1 MAGGRKQVAA
11 RASNEGG
18 PAKPGVKGKN
28 FNRAEEEQLCR
39 SVLFVSQDRIVGNQQ
54 RASVFWE
61 RITEHYEDHR
71 PDAPRPQRSLE
82 TKWGLIK
89 HDVSS
94 FCGVYSQVLR
104 LNKSGTSVAD
114 TLQHSRELYRQKS
127 AKKQEFAFEHC
138 WIILKDHPK
147 WADGWSSPR
156 GSTSMRSPAAC
167 GSSPNQPAGGSRSQP
182 EAQRSPAAAAHSEG
196 DAGGS
201 QRAANSRPGGS
212 KSAREESRS
221 QSARE
226 GAMYAQAEATR
237 TMAAAQMRKAELLEE
252 QNMLLLMTM
261 PDDRITTH
269 EAREYLRLRRQDEL
283 KKLRRKLAEEEDR
296 ERMATGLEF
305 DAAGGSSA
313 SKRRRQG
320 SGLGDFAE
328 GEGSQR
334 RNADVAE
341 SEEAQG
347 LPTAAVGEGYGDGGQ
362 RGSTSLPEDE
372 DCEDGFEGSQTQGG
386 SLGGA
391 GHRGL
396 QAEHWS
402 AAGENSTEQGHCDNS
417 EPAGMWTQTGLG
429 DRSVRGGIRNL
440 LACTAAGLT
449 WIVWIHVSPQK
460 ATQWM
465 ADSNREGVSIG
476 VERIVV
482 GINAFA
488 QTVMSM

>member
-1 MAGGRKQVAA
+1 
-11 RASNEGG
+11 
-18 PAKPGVKGKN
+18 
-28 FNRAEEEQLCR
+28 
-39 SVLFVSQDRIVGNQQ
+39 
-54 RASVFWE
+54 
-61 RITEHYEDHR
+61 
-71 PDAPRPQRSLE
+71 
-82 TKWGLIK
+82 
-89 HDVSS
+89 
-94 FCGVYSQVLR
+94 
-104 LNKSGTSVAD
+104 
-114 TLQHSRELYRQKS
+114 
-127 AKKQEFAFEHC
+127 
-138 WIILKDHPK
+138 
-147 WADGWSSPR
+147 
-156 GSTSMRSPAAC
+156 
-167 GSSPNQPAGGSRSQP
+167 
-182 EAQRSPAAAAHSEG
+182 
-196 DAGGS
+196 
-201 QRAANSRPGGS
+201 
-212 KSAREESRS
+212 
-221 QSARE
+221 
-226 GAMYAQAEATR
+226 MYAQAEATR

-252 QNMLLLMTM
+252 QNKLLLMTM